1 MYICRLNIRLS
12 LVWLILLSAVSVW
25 GQSNEEKAVRA
36 LENAGFVNIRVA
48 ENDSL
53 FVVTFGNEAY
63 KLQASGIA
71 AAVRI
76 LDDEGVLEGKRVKMI
91 ATDNGVPKVTL
102 TYDPVLGDWKTTY
115 KLDESWKMVRR
126 ARKHNGTLGKV
137 DITVYPQVALK
148 NLIITQVYQSLWQ
161 LSPSVDIPLW
171 YGARFSYQLKFTLFN
186 DGFGDTE
193 DGIHP
198 GMVTFSQ
205 RFRAPFDIFGKAS
218 VGLFS
223 NYRYGANLELFRPFS
238 FNENL
243 SLEGSVGVVGLNY
256 WDKFVLHIDLNSFN
270 TVWSFGANYYWPGAQ
285 TQFTLKAQRFLYG
298 DTGVKFEMM
307 RHFRYCTVGFYAEKG
322 FDKAAHA
329 NGGFRFQIAL
339 PPYRYKRYK
348 YVPRVTTG
356 YIGMTY
362 NANNEQE
369 YYLECK
375 YEAGDN
381 IMEHNGYNPAYIRS
395 EIKKLND
402 KQY

>member
-1 MYICRLNIRLS
+1 MYICRLNSRLS

-53 FVVTFGNEAY
+53 FVVTLGNEAY

-76 LDDEGVLEGKRVKMI
+76 LDDEGMLGGKCVKMI

-126 ARKHNGTLGKV
+126 AQKHNGSFGKV
-137 DITVYPQVALK
+137 DITVYPQISLK

-161 LSPSVDIPLW
+161 LSPSVDVPLW
-171 YGARFSYQLKFTLFN
+171 YGAKFSYQLKIPIFN
-186 DGFGDTE
+186 DGYGE
-193 DGIHP
+193 DESFVHP
-198 GMVTFSQ
+198 GMITLSQ
-205 RFRAPFDIFGKAS
+205 RFRIPFDIFGKAS
-218 VGLFS
+218 VGFFS
-223 NYRYGANLELFRPFS
+223 SNAYGANLELFRPFS
-238 FNENL
+238 FNGNF
-243 SLEGSVGVVGLNY
+243 SLEGSVGITGLYY
-256 WDKFVLHIDLNSFN
+256 WRRFVLHIDVNSFVP
-270 TVWSFGANYYWPGAQ
+270 VWSFGAGYYWPGAR
-285 TQFTLKAQRFLYG
+285 TQFSLRAQRFLYR
-298 DTGVKFEMM
+298 DIGVKFEMM

-322 FDKAAHA
+322 FDREAHT

-348 YVPRVTTG
+348 YAPRVTAG

-369 YYLECK
+369 YYIECK
-375 YEAGDN
+375 YEADDN
-381 IMEHNGYNPAYIRS
+381 IMTKNAFNPAYIES
-395 EIKKLND
+395 EIKKLNN
-402 KQY
+402 KQ